1 MILCIV
7 KFKYLISIFYI
18 LTFIIILLMTFVLQ
32 KLKSN
37 TSSGSRVLILQS
49 VNTPSSSSLENNIKC
64 QSIKLECRRLNA
76 NFFKNKTESYTS
88 TIVVNDIFLDKLPWL
103 PDFMP
108 HFICLSLYH
117 FTNPGCLIRRL
128 VTNTFQNTQILLVG
142 FS

>member
-64 QSIKLECRRLNA
+64 QSIKLRVREVER
-76 NFFKNKTESYTS
+76 
-88 TIVVNDIFLDKLPWL
+88 
-103 PDFMP
+103 
-108 HFICLSLYH
+108 
-117 FTNPGCLIRRL
+117 
-128 VTNTFQNTQILLVG
+128 
-142 FS
+142 